1 MKKFESLLI
10 VFVLIFIGF
19 EILINSNL
27 ILDSVRYS
35 LTIFKENVFPSLFP
49 FFILSSLLINYGFP
63 EFMGNIFN
71 GLMHKLFKISGTCSF
86 IFFMSIISGNPA
98 SAKYTKDLYIDG
110 KINKFEATKIL
121 CFSCFTSPLFIL
133 GTVSVFLNNK
143 EVPLLILICH
153 YISNLIVG
161 IIIRFYHPS
170 KYDRSS
176 LKKAVNDMHMK
187 RISNKDSF
195 GVIITNSL
203 TNSINT
209 LLMILGSITVCLVIT
224 TIINNNLTLNS
235 TIQSLFNGLIEI
247 TQGLKYIGL
256 EAIPLKLKCVLT
268 VMIISF
274 GGISVH
280 LQIMGILSDTDI
292 KYLPFLCSRVF
303 CSLCSGLLVYF
314 LFDFWINF

>member
-224 TIINNNLTLNS
+224 TIINNNLNLNS
-235 TIQSLFNGLIEI
+235 TIQSLFNGVVEI

>member
-1 MKKFESLLI
+1 
-10 VFVLIFIGF
+10 
-19 EILINSNL
+19 
-27 ILDSVRYS
+27 
-35 LTIFKENVFPSLFP
+35 
-49 FFILSSLLINYGFP
+49 
-63 EFMGNIFN
+63 
-71 GLMHKLFKISGTCSF
+71 
-86 IFFMSIISGNPA
+86 MSIISGNPA

-235 TIQSLFNGLIEI
+235 TVQSLFNGFIEI